1 MNEPLLR
8 MEDVSYRYDD
18 QSPEVIQGLN
28 FSMNSGEFVCVLGPS
43 GVGKSTWLNLLAGY
57 ERVTSGKLSF
67 KGEKITGPSWERGVI
82 FQRHTLYPWLTVGEN
97 IAFGLEARK
106 DKTEQ
111 IDQQVTYLLENI
123 GLADYRDAYIF
134 KLSGGMQ
141 QRVQLAR
148 SLAPQPELILM
159 DEPFSALDALT
170 RLDMQHFVR
179 KTWQQEEPSIFMIT
193 HDIDEALTLATRL
206 IVIPKGKSGQLVEF
220 SLDYTY
226 RILNG
231 QTAKDYVDKR
241 YLRVKDQI
249 YYHLSIKP

>member
-1 MNEPLLR
+1 MPHPLLT
-8 MEDVSYRYDD
+8 MENVSYRYDD
-18 QSPEVIQGLN
+18 QSDEVLRGLN
-28 FSMNSGEFVCVLGPS
+28 FQMQPGEFVCVLGPS

-57 ERVTSGKLSF
+57 EQVSSGKLSF
-67 KGEKITGPSWERGVI
+67 KGKEITGPSWERGVI

-106 DKTEQ
+106 DRPEQ
-111 IDQQVTYLLENI
+111 IKERVDYLLENI
-123 GLADYRDAYIF
+123 GLSDYQDSYIF

-170 RLDMQHFVR
+170 RLDMQRFVR
-179 KTWQQEEPSIFMIT
+179 KTWQREETSIFMIT

-206 IVIPKGKSGQLVEF
+206 IVIPVGDSSQLVEF
-220 SLDYTY
+220 SFDYTKC
-226 RILNG
+226 ILAG
-231 QTAKDYVDKR
+231 QTAKEYVDKN
-241 YLRVKDQI
+241 YLTIKDQI
-249 YYHLSIKP
+249 YHYLSVEA

>member
-1 MNEPLLR
+1 MSQPLLT
-8 MEDVSYRYDD
+8 MEKVSHRYDEYSD
-18 QSPEVIQGLN
+18 EVIQNLN
-28 FSMNSGEFVCVLGPS
+28 FQMQAGEFVCILGPS

-57 ERVTSGKLSF
+57 ERVTSGKITF
-67 KGEKITGPSWERGVI
+67 RGEEITGPSWERGVI

-97 IAFGLEARK
+97 IAFGLEAK
-106 DKTEQ
+106 HASPEQ
-111 IDQQVTYLLENI
+111 IDQRLTYLLENI
-123 GLADYRDAYIF
+123 GLVDYRDSYIF

-179 KTWQQEEPSIFMIT
+179 KTWQQERATIFMIT

-206 IVIPKGKSGQLVEF
+206 IVIPDDQSGEIVEF
-220 SLDYTY
+220 PLDYTE
-226 RILNG
+226 RILAG
-231 QTAKDYVDKR
+231 QTAKDYVDKQ
-241 YLRVKDQI
+241 YLTVKDQI
-249 YYHLSIKP
+249 YHYLSVKA